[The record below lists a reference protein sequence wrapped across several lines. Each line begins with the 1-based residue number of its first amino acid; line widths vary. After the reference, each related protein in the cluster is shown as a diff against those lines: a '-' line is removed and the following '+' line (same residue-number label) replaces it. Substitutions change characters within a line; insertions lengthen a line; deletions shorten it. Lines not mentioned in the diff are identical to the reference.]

1 MMPRRDNT
9 NNNDTNN
16 NNTND
21 VLQLL
26 APAQAKLMQMMTQFI

>member
-1 MMPRRDNT
+1 MLPHRDNT

-21 VLQLL
+21 VVQLL
-26 APAQAKLMQMMTQFI
+26 APAQEQLMQMMTQFI